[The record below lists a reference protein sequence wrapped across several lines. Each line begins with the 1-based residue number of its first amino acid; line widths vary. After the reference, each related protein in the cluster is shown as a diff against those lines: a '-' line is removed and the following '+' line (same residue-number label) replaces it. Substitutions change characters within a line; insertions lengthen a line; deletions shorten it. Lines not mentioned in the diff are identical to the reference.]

1 MDEYAGRV
9 LAERYR
15 LPLPPAGSA
24 GLVDLAETRAFD
36 TYSGQEVRVR
46 QVPLPEVVDAEVL
59 GEGPAPGGAYGAAG
73 GATRRPAE
81 PGVRRAIEAAQAAA
95 QIPDHPLLDQVFD
108 VFAEAGSLWIVSE
121 YVAARPLSA
130 LLDEGP
136 LNPFRAA
143 EIAADVLTALR
154 ALHAHGWV
162 HRNITARTVLV
173 CDDGRVLLTGLA
185 AGAAEEAL
193 CGYAPVPDPDDPAF
207 RSPEDAYEERGEY
220 EGEEEYEAEAYDA
233 PAEET
238 YESETYEPAA
248 YENGVYEPGAYENEA
263 DGTEADGTRPYGP
276 EAHEP
281 EGPGAYG
288 ARAYEYEVGA
298 YEPDRYGDGYG
309 TGEEAAPEGEAPGGP
324 PPAAEPVPYGVD
336 PYGTAAPAP
345 RPASPPEAPAVPPSA
360 DLRAARAGAI
370 AAYRAATRAAAARI
384 GDTGPLPVQ
393 RTPRPQLEPEP
404 APRPRQ
410 EPQPEPWPGSRAEIE
425 PAPESRAETGPA
437 PQPRNEPQPEPR
449 TEPWP
454 ESRPESWPE
463 RRPEFRAATEPASE
477 PRTEP
482 RSEFRT
488 EPGHWPEPRNEP
500 QPGPWPEARNEP
512 QPEPWPESRAET
524 EPAPESRS
532 EPGPASES
540 RGEAVLPGASR
551 PGPAPL
557 WWARA
562 TDAEDDG
569 DDDGDGE
576 DADEGGDADGRR
588 PYGGGPHPPRL
599 MLKGSW
605 TDGPHASRDG
615 SPRVP
620 AGGSP
625 VLPGSGRPALPA
637 GYTAATPEPA
647 RAAPA
652 DAAAAVPAQ
661 QGPVG
666 ERYRGPATRL
676 AAERARQTRIAV
688 VGAVTERWAP
698 EQAGPVHENWR
709 LAPPIGPATDLWAL
723 GALLYRAVQGHAPYP
738 EDSAAE
744 LVQLVCAEPP
754 AYAEECGPLRPVV
767 ESLLRQDPTE
777 RPDFEELRGWLRS
790 LVRSAPE
797 PEAEFAAAPPSPF
810 NAKRLPILRRR
821 GELVRRRRAAGAGRN
836 RHRHRR
842 GKDARGGGPPAP
854 APVSAPAPTPVPEET
869 FEAREPLD
877 PQALFE
883 PRGREPRQEHEP
895 HEEFES
901 HRAYES
907 HEEFESHRAYE
918 PRHGYEPRQEYAY
931 GYEDAEPE
939 PPRPRTGPR
948 SRGRRVLLVGLLLL
962 GAALAY
968 IAVALPRGGEKPA
981 GARPPATT
989 APPAAKPT
997 ESTGTPT
1004 PTAPAPTTPPR
1015 PTSAPASPPASAS
1028 GPALASGYVLREDPE
1043 GFRIGVP
1050 RDWRRSPVNAAGQ
1063 VRYTGGDFTLIVVP
1077 GRDSVRD
1084 NGSDPLE
1091 YQNTKE
1097 RELEP
1102 YRQSSW
1108 SELVR
1113 SRRVDIGRTPTAE
1126 GQYTWYD
1133 GAGRKVFV
1141 HNLALIEGGRY
1152 HVVQVI
1158 GPDSDRDRVAEIYGE
1173 AVKGFRPGR

>member
-15 LPLPPAGSA
+15 LPLPPPGAA

-46 QVPLPEVVDAEVL
+46 QVPLPEIVDAEVL
-59 GEGPAPGGAYGAAG
+59 GEGPGPSGPYGAGG

-81 PGVRRAIEAAQAAA
+81 PVVRRAIEAAQAAA

-121 YVAARPLSA
+121 HVAARPLSA
-130 LLDEGP
+130 LLAEGP

-207 RSPEDAYEERGEY
+207 RAPELEY
-220 EGEEEYEAEAYDA
+220 EPEEYGPAAYEAEAYGQEEHEA
-233 PAEET
+233 GEHEQEAYEQEEYEPEAYAQEHAGEPYAVEPYEAGPYEAGSYEAGSYEAGSYAEEPHEPEAHRPGA
-238 YESETYEPAA
+238 YGPETYEP
-248 YENGVYEPGAYENEA
+248 E
-263 DGTEADGTRPYGP
+263 TYGP

-281 EGPGAYG
+281 E
-288 ARAYEYEVGA
+288 AYEPEA
-298 YEPDRYGDGYG
+298 YEPDGGEVYE
-309 TGEEAAPEGEAPGGP
+309 TGEYAAPEGVDG
-324 PPAAEPVPYGVD
+324 PPAAPEAVPYGVD
-336 PYGTAAPAP
+336 PYGIATPAP
-345 RPASPPEAPAVPPSA
+345 RPASPPEAPAVSPGA
-360 DLRAARAGAI
+360 DARAARAGAI
-370 AAYRAATRAAAARI
+370 AAYRAATRAAAARR

-393 RTPRPQLEPEP
+393 RTPEPE
-404 APRPRQ
+404 
-410 EPQPEPWPGSRAEIE
+410 
-425 PAPESRAETGPA
+425 TG
-437 PQPRNEPQPEPR
+437 
-449 TEPWP
+449 T
-454 ESRPESWPE
+454 
-463 RRPEFRAATEPASE
+463 
-477 PRTEP
+477 
-482 RSEFRT
+482 
-488 EPGHWPEPRNEP
+488 
-500 QPGPWPEARNEP
+500 
-512 QPEPWPESRAET
+512 
-524 EPAPESRS
+524 
-532 EPGPASES
+532 EPGPAA
-540 RGEAVLPGASR
+540 GPPVLPEAAR
-551 PGPAPL
+551 PGPAPQ

-562 TDAEDDG
+562 ADDEG
-569 DDDGDGE
+569 DDDE
-576 DADEGGDADGRR
+576 DER
-588 PYGGGPHPPRL
+588 PYGGPRPPRV

-605 TDGPHASRDG
+605 SEGPHTSRDDA
-615 SPRVP
+615 PRIP
-620 AGGSP
+620 AGGGP

-637 GYTAATPEPA
+637 GYTAAAPEPA
-647 RAAPA
+647 PRTPAPA
-652 DAAAAVPAQ
+652 QAAVPAQ
-661 QGPVG
+661 PGPAE

-754 AYAEECGPLRPVV
+754 AFAEECGPLRPVV

-797 PEAEFAAAPPSPF
+797 PETDLAVAPPPRF
-810 NAKRLPILRRR
+810 DAKRLPILRRR
-821 GELVRRRRAAGAGRN
+821 GELVRRRRAAAGSG

-842 GKDARGGGPPAP
+842 GKDLRGNRPPASVREPEP
-854 APVSAPAPTPVPEET
+854 APVPEE
-869 FEAREPLD
+869 ARYEP
-877 PQALFE
+877 
-883 PRGREPRQEHEP
+883 
-895 HEEFES
+895 EE
-901 HRAYES
+901 R
-907 HEEFESHRAYE
+907 YE
-918 PRHGYEPRQEYAY
+918 PRRDHEPREEYEPPEGYAY
-931 GYEDAEPE
+931 GYEDVEPE
-939 PPRPRTGPR
+939 PPLRPARPSRGPAPR
-948 SRGRRVLLVGLLLL
+948 SLGRRLLLVVLLLL
-962 GAALAY
+962 GGALAY
-968 IAVALPRGGEKPA
+968 AAVALPRGGEKPS
-981 GARPPATT
+981 GARPSASASAPATAPPKSTAPPEGTPPPKATATT
-989 APPAAKPT
+989 APP
-997 ESTGTPT
+997 
-1004 PTAPAPTTPPR
+1004 PTT
-1015 PTSAPASPPASAS
+1015 TSPPPASAS
-1028 GPALASGYVLREDPE
+1028 GPALAAGYALREDPE

-1050 RDWRRSPVNAAGQ
+1050 RDWRRSPVNDAGQ

-1091 YQNTKE
+1091 YQSTRE

-1108 SELVR
+1108 SELVKA
-1113 SRRVDIGRTPTAE
+1113 RRVDIGRTPTAE
-1126 GQYTWYD
+1126 GHYTWLD
-1133 GAGRKVFV
+1133 GTGREVFV
-1141 HNLALIEGGRY
+1141 RNLALIEGGRY
-1152 HVVQVI
+1152 YVVQVI
-1158 GPDSDRDRVAEIYGE
+1158 GPESERDKVSEVYDE